1 MKLVT
6 LAFAIREAKKNYEVC
21 SHDLQRLCKGQ
32 KVPKGKRISKCTE
45 RKNLCKKELE
55 SLLKELD
62 SHPAYNKLS
71 KSDKKLFNLY
81 FCKASSSTHIKN
93 QLEPDQIID
102 KKNLARILRN
112 LCIDAELD

>member
-6 LAFAIREAKKNYEVC
+6 LAFAIREAKKNYVVC
-21 SHDLQRLCKGQ
+21 SNELQRLCKGQ
-32 KVPKGKRISKCTE
+32 KVPQGKRISKCTK
-45 RKNLCKKELE
+45 RKNLCKRELE

-62 SHPAYNKLS
+62 THPAYNKLS
-71 KSDKKLFNLY
+71 KSDKKLFNLF
-81 FCKASSSTHIKN
+81 FCRVASSTYIKR

>member
-21 SHDLQRLCKGQ
+21 SNELQRLCKGQ
-32 KVPKGKRISKCTE
+32 KVPKGKRIEKCTK
-45 RKNLCKKELE
+45 RKNLCKRELE

-62 SHPAYNKLS
+62 SHPAYNKLCGY
-71 KSDKKLFNLY
+71 DKKIFNLY
-81 FCKASSSTHIKN
+81 FCKASSLTHITN
-93 QLEPDQIID
+93 QLEADLKID
-102 KKNLARILRN
+102 PKNLARILRN